1 MGLPHVP
8 ADELFW
14 MRYPRYDISLG
25 PYRARR
31 FAVRVTPELI
41 RQEVLRHARETGA
54 EPAPD
59 LDALPGI
66 VSSILAAHAEEAAPV
81 LLDAVMDTAPYLHL
95 SEQMRTYLEAL
106 RDRKGRLER
115 VFAYNYDERERPSGV
130 VFLAPRG
137 LRHVQDVDGLAAA
150 PSTESDE
157 LGSAAGYAQP
167 LDEHSNEVAA
177 CARHFG
183 RRAGLGEAGT
193 ADLALAAYLHDAG
206 KADPRFQAHHRR
218 WRVPKGGENAKHSS
232 RQSIRRA
239 HVPWWRWRRR
249 PGSRS

>member
-1 MGLPHVP
+1 MKPEPSRRPTSMHYP
-8 ADELFW
+8 ALYRRSW
-14 MRYPRYDISLG
+14 QPMPRRRPPYYSMRSWIPRPISIF
-25 PYRARR
+25 R
-31 FAVRVTPELI
+31 
-41 RQEVLRHARETGA
+41 
-54 EPAPD
+54 
-59 LDALPGI
+59 
-66 VSSILAAHAEEAAPV
+66 
-81 LLDAVMDTAPYLHL
+81 
-95 SEQMRTYLEAL
+95 EQMRTYREAL

-130 VFLAPRG
+130 VFVAPRG
-137 LRHVQDVDGLAAA
+137 LRHVQDVDELAAA